1 MFSKFLNIIKLLFF
15 VTSYYV
21 YNFTPEK
28 FVLTV
33 FILSA
38 AKLTLLFY
46 LLAEGSFESTWIK
59 NKVKMSFVDN
69 LKLY

>member
-46 LLAEGSFESTWIK
+46 LLAEESFESTWIK